1 MAGWLYILIALGVGV
16 GLALYVDRL
25 KSRPG
30 SGVGETPRMG
40 ERSRWLH
47 FWYTG
52 RFPDGEG
59 TPPDDRDERK

>member
-1 MAGWLYILIALGVGV
+1 MAGWLFILIVLGVGV

-30 SGVGETPRMG
+30 SGESPRMG

-59 TPPDDRDERK
+59 TPPNERDERK